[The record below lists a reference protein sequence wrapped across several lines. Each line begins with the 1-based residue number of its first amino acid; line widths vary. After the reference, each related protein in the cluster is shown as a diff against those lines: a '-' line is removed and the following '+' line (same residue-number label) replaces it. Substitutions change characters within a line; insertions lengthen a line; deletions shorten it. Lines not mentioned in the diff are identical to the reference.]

1 MITLS
6 KHIDRVKYDL
16 KMISSNCIKCDPCAL
31 WIVNNMSPYRLDR
44 NCDSVRFCVIYN
56 LFQILQEENKS
67 FLFVT
72 LWTVS
77 VFNIRCTGLCSD
89 KGSTKPCG
97 KADVRF
103 ILLNDL
109 VQFLWIRVCEVEIAS
124 VNSDINSV
132 FAELTAQVCCQPG
145 SKTVAV
151 NVIFGIN

>member
-1 MITLS
+1 MITFS
-6 KHIDRVKYDL
+6 KHIHRVKYNL
-16 KMISSNCIKCDPCAL
+16 KMVSSNRIKCDSRTL
-31 WIVNNMSPYRLDR
+31 WVVNNMSPYRFDR
-44 NCDSVRFCVIYN
+44 DCDSVRSGIVYN
-56 LFQILQEENKS
+56 LFQILQEEDKS

-103 ILLNDL
+103 IFLNDL
-109 VQFLWIRVCEVEIAS
+109 MQFLWIRVCEVEITS

-132 FAELTAQVCCQPG
+132 FTELTAQVCCQPG

-151 NVIFGIN
+151 NMVLGIN